1 MTAPNR
7 MEALLPLNLAL
18 LKITLKSMKCYIY
31 LGYLKSVFW
40 AIKQSSVFPINGN
53 IRVRRRLPKIKKRR
67 ETVSL

>member
-18 LKITLKSMKCYIY
+18 LKITLRSMKCYIY

-40 AIKQSSVFPINGN
+40 AIKLSSVFPINN
-53 IRVRRRLPKIKKRR
+53 YIRVRRRLPKIRKGR